1 MLCVRSIDG
10 ESVVLSFHRSPMNA
24 AVLKFNKIFL
34 WNFFDELNSGKLF
47 SQYGT
52 EYWSE
57 KNIRFYVST
66 QHIPI
71 FSRKKNWFLEP
82 TLNYMYQTRFCS
94 YVPLF
99 RHFIVNEFKSPDFF
113 FVATGFNVSRNKRYD
128 NLRGFLQFLI
138 SFCWKIISKDD
149 EFTLCTLFQNKFL
162 RLKIWTLLIQ
172 FNYTAK
178 QFHFKFLHIIV
189 FPLINLY
196 WYENKQDVI
205 FYSQLQY
212 NDF

>member
-10 ESVVLSFHRSPMNA
+10 ESVVLSFHRSPMNG

-34 WNFFDELNSGKLF
+34 WNFFDELNSGNLF

-94 YVPLF
+94 YVPLI
-99 RHFIVNEFKSPDFF
+99 RHFIVNEFKSSDFF
-113 FVATGFNVSRNKRYD
+113 LLQQVLMWAGINDTITCEVFYNFLFRSAGRLFRKTMNLHFVHY
-128 NLRGFLQFLI
+128 
-138 SFCWKIISKDD
+138 
-149 EFTLCTLFQNKFL
+149 
-162 RLKIWTLLIQ
+162 
-172 FNYTAK
+172 
-178 QFHFKFLHIIV
+178 FKTNFFV
-189 FPLINLY
+189 
-196 WYENKQDVI
+196 
-205 FYSQLQY
+205 
-212 NDF
+212 